1 MNHIKN
7 ILNDTNTYGVDFNF
21 IIDEDNNYV
30 KGTTTGDE
38 TESELKMV
46 YENLKRMGFIKKYN
60 KPTEISFLD
69 FGETHNGFPTI
80 DLYFDVNGER
90 DNNNTPICTIDDKF
104 LTELGF

>member
-21 IIDEDNNYV
+21 IIDEDNNSV

-90 DNNNTPICTIDDKF
+90 DDNNTPICTIDDKF